1 MILGK
6 LLSNTLISLNEKL
19 AIYSDSNLA
28 VIALSSV
35 GISFVNDKILLITAK
50 PYSENRNIN
59 FETVKDDFPH

>member
-59 FETVKDDFPH
+59 FEKVKDDFPH

>member
-50 PYSENRNIN
+50 PYSENRDIN